1 MAITHKILLVDDD
14 LIFAETLQEQFRL
27 HDELQVEL
35 AGTAAE
41 AREKIAARRYDLII
55 MDVGLPDQDG
65 RETCRALRKQDV
77 SIPIIMLTGAASDAD
92 TILGLEAGANDY
104 VTKPFKFGVL
114 LARMRVH
121 LRQYENM
128 EQASLQLGPFTFQ
141 PALKMLETTNGERV
155 RLTEKETHILR
166 YLYRADGAPVQR
178 QELLNEVWGYNDRVS
193 THTLETHIYRLRQ
206 KIEPLAAELLQ
217 TEAGGYRLNLE
228 NSSSTSA

>member
-1 MAITHKILLVDDD
+1 MAVTHKILLVDDD
-14 LIFAETLQEQFRL
+14 VIFAETLQEQFRL

-35 AGTAAE
+35 AATAAE
-41 AREKIAARRYDLII
+41 ARGKIASYRYDLII

-65 RETCRALRKQDV
+65 RETCRALRNQDV
-77 SIPIIMLTGAASDAD
+77 SIPIIMLTGAVSDAD

-104 VTKPFKFGVL
+104 IAKPFKFGVL
-114 LARMRVH
+114 LARIRAH

-128 EQASLQLGPFTFQ
+128 EQASLTLGPFVFQ
-141 PALKMLETTNGERV
+141 PALKLLVSAAGERV

-166 YLYRADGAPVQR
+166 YLYRAGGVAVQR

-206 KIEPLAAELLQ
+206 KIEPLAQDLLQ
-217 TEAGGYRLNLE
+217 TEAGGYRLNLA
-228 NSSSTSA
+228 NNSSTSA